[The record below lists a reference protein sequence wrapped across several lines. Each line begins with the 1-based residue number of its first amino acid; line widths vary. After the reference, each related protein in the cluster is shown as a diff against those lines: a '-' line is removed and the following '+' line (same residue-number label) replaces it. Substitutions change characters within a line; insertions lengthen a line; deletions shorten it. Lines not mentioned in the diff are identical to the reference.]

1 MSKKQFFYKR
11 AINQIEMIYSHI
23 KTNGYYIVFEL
34 YLFFFLFYEIIQK
47 QEQSKY
53 TDNFLELS
61 VIVTRNMMIR
71 NDNFVKI
78 KY

>member
-11 AINQIEMIYSHI
+11 AINQIEMIYSNI
-23 KTNGYYIVFEL
+23 KPMVIT
-34 YLFFFLFYEIIQK
+34 LFLNYTYFFLFYEIIQK

>member
-11 AINQIEMIYSHI
+11 AKNQIEMIYSNI

-34 YLFFFLFYEIIQK
+34 YLFFFILWNYIEIGIV
-47 QEQSKY
+47 KY